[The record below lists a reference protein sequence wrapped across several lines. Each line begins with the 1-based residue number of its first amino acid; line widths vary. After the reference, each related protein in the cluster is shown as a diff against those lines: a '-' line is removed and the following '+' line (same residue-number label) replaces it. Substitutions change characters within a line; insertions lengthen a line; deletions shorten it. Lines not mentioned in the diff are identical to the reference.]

1 MFRPKWSPDAG
12 AGLVV
17 FDRERV
23 VSLDEAA
30 RVAGARP
37 GMRRGG
43 VLSMAPGAQLCER
56 DPAREH
62 ETTVALATGLMQF
75 SPQVA
80 PACENTVL
88 VDVSASLRLFGG
100 VRALLR
106 AMKRIAEAIGVTASF
121 GVAPTGEGAWLLAR
135 RGGGR
140 ALSQRSL
147 SRALSVLP
155 VTLLPPARKYAD
167 WFTGIGCL
175 TVGELMRL
183 PRAGL
188 KKRCGVALLDL
199 LHRAAG
205 GAPEAHEW
213 LELPPTFAA
222 RLEMPDRIEHAE
234 ACLFAARRLIVQMT
248 GWLVNQQLAITRLS
262 VVLEHE
268 RGRAAIEPT
277 TIDIALAEPTWRED
291 HLVRLLR
298 ERLAR
303 VELAAA
309 VIAIGIEARD
319 GQAAAPESDS
329 LFPEP
334 SGSPADH
341 ARLMELLVARLGAEN
356 VLRPAPVA
364 DHRPEEA
371 ARWVPLADPAKWES
385 PPADTPR
392 PIWLLEEP
400 VKLLMRA
407 HRPFYGTP
415 LRMVSPGERV
425 EAGWFDGELVTRD
438 YFVAESDDAVCYW
451 IYRERVGSRD
461 DEEARWYLH
470 GLFG

>member
-1 MFRPKWSPDAG
+1 M
-12 AGLVV
+12 L
-17 FDRERV
+17 DRERV
-23 VSLDEAA
+23 VALDGPARAA
-30 RVAGARP
+30 GVRP
-37 GMRRGG
+37 GMRKGG
-43 VLSMAPGAQLCER
+43 VLTLAPHARLWER

-62 ETTVALATGLMQF
+62 DTTVALATGLLQF

-80 PACENTVL
+80 PASENTVL

-100 VRALLR
+100 VRALLQ
-106 AMKRIAEAIGVTASF
+106 AMRRVAETVGVTASF
-121 GVAPTGEGAWLLAR
+121 GVAPTGAGAWLLAR
-135 RGGGR
+135 NGGGR

-147 SRALSVLP
+147 SRVLSALPIL
-155 VTLLPPARKYAD
+155 LLPPARKYAD
-167 WFTGIGCL
+167 WFTGIGCQTL
-175 TVGELMRL
+175 GELMRL

-188 KKRCGVALLDL
+188 RKRCGTALVDLLD
-199 LHRAAG
+199 RATG
-205 GAPEAHEW
+205 TAPEAHEW
-213 LELPPTFAA
+213 LELPPTFAT
-222 RLEMPDRIEHAE
+222 RIEMPDRIEHAE

-248 GWLVNQQLAITRLS
+248 GWLVNQQLAIVRFF

-298 ERLAR
+298 ERLSR
-303 VELAAA
+303 VDLAAA
-309 VIAIGIEARD
+309 VIAISIEARD
-319 GQAAAPESDS
+319 VQAAAPASDS

-334 SGSPADH
+334 GGSSADH
-341 ARLMELLVARLGAEN
+341 TRLMELLVARLGAEN
-356 VLRPAPVA
+356 VLRPAPAA

-371 ARWVPLADPAKWES
+371 ARWVPLSDPTKWT
-385 PPADTPR
+385 PPPGDMPR
-392 PIWLLEEP
+392 PLWLLEEP

-425 EAGWFDGELVTRD
+425 EAGWFGGELVTRD

-461 DEEARWYLH
+461 DEDARWYLH